1 MFRSHKLST
10 IVWLGLLLFVAFVLS
25 ISIGAINLSLWQIF
39 DLSATDAKI
48 LTNLR
53 IPRAMTAL
61 IAGGSL
67 ALCGVIMQVL
77 LRNPL
82 ADPYVLGVSG
92 GGSVT
97 AIIGIL
103 LGWHGAWTIVGS
115 FAGAGLS
122 ILLLFI
128 LVRKKLSRFSFW
140 LILTG
145 VVLAALWGALI
156 QFILLVSP
164 DEQLKGMM
172 FWLMGDLANTSTPWW
187 ALAVLLSG
195 LIISL
200 VFANEMNILAT
211 GLLPALNLGVA
222 VNRISWIL
230 LAVAA
235 ILTANAVSIAGNIGF
250 VGLIVP
256 HIIRMLGAH
265 EHSLLVP
272 GAVILGAT
280 LLLLA
285 DALARTIF
293 MPVELPVGIMT
304 TFIGVPVFLFL
315 LLKASNVNSR

>member
-1 MFRSHKLST
+1 
-10 IVWLGLLLFVAFVLS
+10 
-25 ISIGAINLSLWQIF
+25 
-39 DLSATDAKI
+39 
-48 LTNLR
+48 
-53 IPRAMTAL
+53 MTAL